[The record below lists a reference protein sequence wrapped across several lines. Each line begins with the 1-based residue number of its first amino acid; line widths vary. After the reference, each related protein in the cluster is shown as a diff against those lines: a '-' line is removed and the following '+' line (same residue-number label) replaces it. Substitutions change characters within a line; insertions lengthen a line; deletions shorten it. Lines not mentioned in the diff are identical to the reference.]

1 MSDVVRVGL
10 TSIDAAL
17 TGPNGVTVDLDLLV
31 DSGAKYTLL
40 PHDVWPK
47 LGLQP
52 KWRMRFQMA
61 DGSYISRAIS
71 ECHLALAERD
81 GHTTVIL
88 GEPGDAPL
96 LGVVTL
102 EQFGLVFYPFDR
114 SLRRS
119 EVSMLASSQAA

>member
-1 MSDVVRVGL
+1 MGL
-10 TSIDAAL
+10 TSIDVTV
-17 TGPNGVTVDLDLLV
+17 TGPRGERVTRAFLV
-31 DSGAKYTLL
+31 DSGAKHTLL
-40 PHDVWPK
+40 PHDLWTN

-61 DGSYISRAIS
+61 DGSAVERAIS
-71 ECHLALAERD
+71 ECHVAVAERD

-88 GEPGDAPL
+88 GEPGDVAL

-119 EVSMLASSQAA
+119 EISMLAAARDAA